1 MIEQYIQ
8 IEACLA
14 IIQRYI
20 LEMRGVLVNIQSPST
35 EHQKEL
41 FIKALD
47 SALIY
52 YDKEL

>member
-20 LEMRGVLVNIQSPST
+20 LEMKGVLVNIQPPYTSNQ
-35 EHQKEL
+35 HEL

-47 SALIY
+47 VACNHYNIQF
-52 YDKEL
+52 